1 MKIAIVVLKNVL
13 KSTAYGMEE
22 IFSFNNKLC
31 KSKEEEEIETTF
43 VGSEEFKYFDCKPFD
58 KKILYDIVII
68 PPMLKDRLE
77 ELITKELI
85 SWLKFQHSKKA
96 LLASACLGS
105 IVLAKTKLLD
115 RKKATT
121 HWAYEEYFKLNFP
134 KINIDVN
141 KILIDE
147 KDIITAGGVTAYVD
161 LCLYL
166 IEKYFSNRTAT
177 QLANL
182 LVVDKGRESQQSYKS
197 FSTVFLYD
205 DKEIKELVFWLK
217 ENLHQQISIEDL
229 AKQIDSSSKTF
240 TRRFNK
246 ALNISP
252 IKYLQI
258 LRAEK
263 AKELLICTNKS
274 FSEIT
279 FEVGYFDEN
288 SFRKLFKKHTSLN
301 PIEFRKKFQ
310 QVITT

>member
-1 MKIAIVVLKNVL
+1 M
-13 KSTAYGMEE
+13 
-22 IFSFNNKLC
+22 
-31 KSKEEEEIETTF
+31 
-43 VGSEEFKYFDCKPFD
+43 
-58 KKILYDIVII
+58 
-68 PPMLKDRLE
+68 
-77 ELITKELI
+77 
-85 SWLKFQHSKKA
+85 
-96 LLASACLGS
+96 
-105 IVLAKTKLLD
+105 
-115 RKKATT
+115 
-121 HWAYEEYFKLNFP
+121 
-134 KINIDVN
+134 
-141 KILIDE
+141 
-147 KDIITAGGVTAYVD
+147 D

-229 AKQIDSSSKTF
+229 AKQIESSSKTF